1 MESFSVRAVTS
12 LSERGTGTM
21 PRQRIHHSRR
31 TPDFPEDFPQ
41 RLERFKVE
49 SDLPWAEIERRLDV
63 HPETTRRWREKDV
76 LPNTRNY
83 AALLKVAD
91 SFGLGHLFRD

>member
-1 MESFSVRAVTS
+1 
-12 LSERGTGTM
+12 M

-31 TPDFPEDFPQ
+31 PLGFPADFPE
-41 RLERFKVE
+41 RLVRFKEE
-49 SDLPWAEIERRLDV
+49 SDLPWAEIHRRLDV
-63 HPETTRRWREKDV
+63 HPETVRRWREKGV
-76 LPNTRNY
+76 LPNTQNY